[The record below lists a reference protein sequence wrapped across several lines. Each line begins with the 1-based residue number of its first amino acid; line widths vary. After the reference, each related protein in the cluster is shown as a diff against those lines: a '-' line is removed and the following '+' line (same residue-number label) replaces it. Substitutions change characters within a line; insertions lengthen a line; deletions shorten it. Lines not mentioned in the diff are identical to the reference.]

1 VVQKL
6 AVEKVPE
13 LAVSA
18 EAVADF
24 QRKVQQV
31 GLAKL
36 LMVSAERTPGLAV
49 VMSTVA
55 MAMAISTV
63 LAVYRERAPVLER
76 H

>member
-1 VVQKL
+1 
-6 AVEKVPE
+6 

-18 EAVADF
+18 EVVAEF

-36 LMVSAERTPGLAV
+36 LMVLAERILGLAV
-49 VMSTVA
+49 GMSTVA
-55 MAMAISTV
+55 TAMAISTV
-63 LAVYRERAPVLER
+63 LSVYRERAPVLER